1 MTYFLLYMLI
11 GAAVG
16 TFSGLLGLGGGVI
29 MIPCLAWAFSIQG
42 IHPDLIMH
50 MAAGTSL
57 SVMIFTSIAS
67 LRNHLKHGAQVWPI
81 FKRLI
86 VGIIVGTILGAIFG
100 HFLPNR
106 ILEILFGIFIL
117 FISFRLLLAIESKP
131 TRTLPGSLGM
141 FSIATLIG
149 GKSGMLGIGGGAVT
163 TIFLSYCNVP
173 IRNVIAI
180 SAATTST
187 VATFGTI
194 SFMLTGSFAH
204 NLPSFTT
211 GYIYWPA
218 FLGILLTG
226 PLFARLGAF
235 FSHKLP
241 VAILKRILGAVLL
254 LVAINMLW
262 P

>member
-1 MTYFLLYMLI
+1 MAYFLLYMLI

-29 MIPCLAWAFSIQG
+29 MIPGLALAFNMQG

-57 SVMIFTSIAS
+57 AVMIFTSIAS
-67 LRNHLKHGAQVWPI
+67 LRNHLKHGVQVWPI
-81 FKRLI
+81 FKRLML
-86 VGIIVGTILGAIFG
+86 GIIIGTILGAIFG
-100 HFLPNR
+100 HFLPSR

-117 FISFRLLLAIESKP
+117 FVSIRMLLAMESKP
-131 TRTLPGSLGM
+131 TRTLPGRCGM
-141 FSIATLIG
+141 FGIATLIG
-149 GKSGMLGIGGGAVT
+149 GKSGMLGLGGGAVT

-173 IRNVIAI
+173 LRNVIAI
-180 SAATTST
+180 SAATSST

-194 SFMLTGSFAH
+194 SFMITGYFAH
-204 NLPSFTT
+204 NLPHFST

-226 PLFARLGAF
+226 PIFARLGAF
-235 FSHKLP
+235 LSHKLP
-241 VAILKRILGAVLL
+241 VEVLKRILGAVLL
-254 LVAINMLW
+254 IVAINMLW
-262 P
+262 